1 MKKFDL
7 TTVYNK
13 DRPLSW
19 SGISAFEW
27 RPSGWHQKYVVHGKC
42 TRANPAKGTV
52 DFCVVVMAF
61 DPECP
66 VIKKTPEL
74 EFGSMID
81 TRIQEDPS
89 FLPNLVRYPILQHEM
104 TGTFNKIP
112 LLGFADTVVF
122 EMQTPMVINNALPK
136 GKKVVSKGHA
146 VVYAKLRDYKTGRKP
161 WDQKRADQ
169 TGQLTMYLFM
179 LYLRDKIKP
188 EDVECFI
195 DWLPTHIEDGKV
207 AFIKEGDIR
216 TFKTKRTMRQVLAF
230 GQRIKDVYAAMEEYA
245 SRQAEYQSNS
255 LKDW

>member
-1 MKKFDL
+1 MKNKFDL
-7 TTVYNK
+7 TTVYNAE
-13 DRPLSW
+13 RPMSW
-19 SGISAFEW
+19 SAISAFEW

-42 TRANPAKGTV
+42 TRANPEKGTA
-52 DFCVVVMAF
+52 DFCVVVMAY

-66 VIKKTPEL
+66 VIKKTIEL

-81 TRIQEDPS
+81 QRIQEDQS

-112 LLGFADTVVF
+112 LLGFADTF
-122 EMQTPMVINNALPK
+122 KEPVIYK
-136 GKKVVSKGHA
+136 GIKSRKVIGTHHPA
-146 VVYAKLRDYKTGRKP
+146 AIRDYKTGRKP
-161 WDQKRADQ
+161 WDQKRADS

-188 EDVECFI
+188 EDVECYI

-216 TFKTKRTMRQVLAF
+216 TFKTSRSMSDVLKF
-230 GQRIKDVYAAMEEYA
+230 GQRIKDTWKAMEEYA